1 MPETRP
7 EYSELYLQHQ
17 GSVPMQPPGV
27 EQQVLGRAE
36 GRISGTQQQP
46 SQQHDQHYATL
57 ESALKEELQ
66 NLKAESS
73 TSNGQCGNARSAVFT
88 ESLMRPPPFHGQ
100 RPREWLAKL
109 KRYHS
114 LVGLPESMRVQ
125 DAFNY
130 LEGAAFTHFCSAHK
144 VGKAPVTWD
153 EFETFM
159 LDRFSCQN
167 AGETIRR
174 LRHIRWDG
182 FLERLAARF
191 DAVLAEADSP
201 SEAELMRILLSRL
214 PFRLVRLV
222 CRQHFDTWIAAKEAL
237 REALAPEERARQ
249 LWLIDAP
256 PELVREEEAATS
268 FRQPQRSHRPT
279 YQPHHWIPGG
289 SPANERE
296 SRSKFEPPQKFRNKE
311 HRTADS
317 SNTSM
322 KANNSESTWRNGRSE
337 QKTHPATRHQQKSGN
352 DRA

>member
-1 MPETRP
+1 MPEARP
-7 EYSELYLQHQ
+7 EHSELYLQHQ
-17 GSVPMQPPGV
+17 ASVPMQPPEV

-46 SQQHDQHYATL
+46 SQQRDQHYATL
-57 ESALKEELQ
+57 VSALKEALQ
-66 NLKAESS
+66 
-73 TSNGQCGNARSAVFT
+73 T
-88 ESLMRPPPFHGQ
+88 
-100 RPREWLAKL
+100 
-109 KRYHS
+109 
-114 LVGLPESMRVQ
+114 
-125 DAFNY
+125 
-130 LEGAAFTHFCSAHK
+130 HK
-144 VGKAPVTWD
+144 VGKAPVTWE

-174 LRHIRWDG
+174 LRHIRCDG
-182 FLERLAARF
+182 SLERLAARF
-191 DAVLAEADSP
+191 DAVLAEGDSP
-201 SEAELMRILLSRL
+201 SEAELVRIFLSRL

-237 REALAPEERARQ
+237 REALASEERARQ

-268 FRQPQRSHRPT
+268 FRQQQRSHRPT
-279 YQPHHWIPGG
+279 YQPHHLVPGG
-289 SPANERE
+289 NPANERE
-296 SRSKFEPPQKFRNKE
+296 FRSKAEPPQKSRNKE

-317 SNTSM
+317 SNTSV

-337 QKTHPATRHQQKSGN
+337 QKSHPPTRHQQKSRN